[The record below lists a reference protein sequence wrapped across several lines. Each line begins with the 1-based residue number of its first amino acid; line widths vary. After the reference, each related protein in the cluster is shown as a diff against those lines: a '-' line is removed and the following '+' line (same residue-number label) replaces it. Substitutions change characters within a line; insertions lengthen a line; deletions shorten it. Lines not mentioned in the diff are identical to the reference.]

1 MLETLKGFQGD
12 DNGDDDQGN
21 GVNKGGQDTY
31 AVIAKGFA
39 RIGRPLSLYCSK
51 PGQAK
56 RENVGYDMT
65 GVRE

>member
-12 DNGDDDQGN
+12 DDGNDDQGN